1 MSWGGNVF
9 GIFKKARE
17 TEEETLLC
25 ELSYS
30 KHKIFYLSGN
40 PGIHS
45 FSNNYLLNLSDSMTK
60 K

>member
-1 MSWGGNVF
+1 MF